1 MPMGSD
7 MFMYSLQAAGCRRYA
22 GAWGVSREG
31 GAKKGFA
38 GNLEAVGGGGT
49 HL

>member
-22 GAWGVSREG
+22 GAWGVSRERG
-31 GAKKGFA
+31 VQRKG
-38 GNLEAVGGGGT
+38 LREIERR
-49 HL
+49 